1 MLKKA
6 TVWLKNRP
14 VMALNFIE
22 SQKFFHVSI
31 HVIFVTVSASCDH
44 VMSSSLK
51 DWAVA

>member
-14 VMALNFIE
+14 FMALNFTK
-22 SQKFFHVSI
+22 SQKFSHVPI

-44 VMSSSLK
+44 VMSSSLN
-51 DWAVA
+51 